1 MFSIFFGFSGAGGG
15 GSSFFLGTTYGPT
28 SFCGPP
34 AEGGASCWFGFA
46 GGCCGVSWAWVDKV
60 AAIVQKRPNA
70 RRTTRRVIRWVTLL
84 REVDDAGLCQLN
96 TPENIGKSSKH
107 LC

>member
-34 AEGGASCWFGFA
+34 AAGGASCWFGFA
-46 GGCCGVSWAWVDKV
+46 GGCCGVSWDC
-60 AAIVQKRPNA
+60 AAVVVTVQ
-70 RRTTRRVIRWVTLL
+70 RTTNASRITRL
-84 REVDDAGLCQLN
+84 READSAGFCLLN
-96 TPENIGKSSKH
+96 APENIGKSSKL

>member
-34 AEGGASCWFGFA
+34 AEGGASCWFGLA
-46 GGCCGVSWAWVDKV
+46 GGCCGVSWAWADKV
-60 AAIVQKRPNA
+60 AIVQKRPTA
-70 RRTTRRVIRWVTLL
+70 SRISRGITRL
-84 REVDDAGLCQLN
+84 REVDDTGLCPQN
-96 TPENIGKSSKH
+96 APENMEIPRKV

>member
-46 GGCCGVSWAWVDKV
+46 GVCCGVSWACAEKV
-60 AAIVQKRPNA
+60 VATVQ
-70 RRTTRRVIRWVTLL
+70 RTTSASRINRL
-84 REVDDAGLCQLN
+84 READGTGSCLVN

>member
-34 AEGGASCWFGFA
+34 AAGGASCWFGFA
-46 GGCCGVSWAWVDKV
+46 GGCCDVSSACAEKV
-60 AAIVQKRPNA
+60 AATVQ
-70 RRTTRRVIRWVTLL
+70 RTTSGSRITRL
-84 REVDDAGLCQLN
+84 READGTGFCLLN

>member
-34 AEGGASCWFGFA
+34 AAGGASCWFGFA
-46 GGCCGVSWAWVDKV
+46 RGCGGVSGACAEKV
-60 AAIVQKRPNA
+60 VATPQ
-70 RRTTRRVIRWVTLL
+70 RTTSVSRITRF
-84 REVDDAGLCQLN
+84 REEADGTGFCLLN
-96 TPENIGKSSKH
+96 TPENIEKSSKH